1 MAKHNRQKKRSR
13 SHKKNSSSIVE
24 LSRAEQVIGSIEQTT
39 ADDIP
44 LTKPTKPFSTSLS
57 VVAVALGSLLAF
69 ALWKGIEQIEY
80 KSVNIEAMSSGHP
93 LIAEVVKDHGL
104 LDSEFIQFSEES
116 GSSISIPNGLSKL
129 PQLPPAKVVHH
140 QGNTNTVIATVNKSD
155 RSARNNSVVSLS
167 PRVAVGEIIQQYQQ
181 NKSIEKLK
189 LIFDAWKQAPND
201 SELLDIWSGFLNERN
216 ELFIVESLYSQAHKI
231 SPDNLMLHRRWAY
244 FYYDRGEYEITSTI
258 LARIYTQAIAAEDTN
273 LLHLYASTE
282 SKLGSIYLAE
292 EIYRHLF
299 RIEPQEWRW
308 LLALADVF
316 EKGDALPQSQSVYR
330 QLLSM
335 NNIPKSVAVLARKK
349 IAQ

>member
-1 MAKHNRQKKRSR
+1 MAKHNRQKKKSR
-13 SHKKNSSSIVE
+13 SHKKESSSIVE
-24 LSRAEQVIGSIEQTT
+24 LSRADQVAGSIEPV
-39 ADDIP
+39 DDIP
-44 LTKPTKPFSTSLS
+44 PTSSAKPFSSSLS

-80 KSVNIEAMSSGHP
+80 KSVNIETMSSGHP
-93 LIAEVVKDHGL
+93 LIAEAVKDHGL

-116 GSSISIPNGLSKL
+116 RNSINIPNGLSEL

-140 QGNTNTVIATVNKSD
+140 QGKANTVIATVNKSD
-155 RSARNNSVVSLS
+155 RSAQSNPVVSLS

-181 NKSIEKLK
+181 NKSIENLK
-189 LIFDAWKQAPND
+189 SIFDAWKQSPND
-201 SELLDIWSGFLNERN
+201 FELLDIWSGFLNERN

-258 LARIYTQAIAAEDTN
+258 LARIYTQAIAAEDTD